1 MQKLLKADR
10 WEVAVLSL
18 SESGTTIIEGPVVK
32 SLGFRNV
39 GEMLASAAAHAP
51 LRLFLEQRVPGG
63 WISLS
68 YRDADR
74 QSDLIANALIARG
87 LGPEKPLAIL
97 SQNSIAHALMSLGA
111 MKAGIPVAPIS
122 VAYSQSEDMRRLQ
135 AILSLLTPGAVFAQD
150 ENVCANGFQFAQS
163 LGIPAIVAE
172 TERPGQVTSLDDLVD
187 EGRALRAPLVSPSQE
202 TVAKVLFTSGSTG
215 APKGVI
221 VTHGMMCSNQEAIL
235 QNWPFLAEE
244 PLCVVDWL
252 PWNHVFGGNLVFNA
266 VVRNA
271 GTLVIDYGRPLHGHF
286 QQTIDNIKRSPPTMH
301 LSVPGSLT
309 ELIRAMRTDEDLAV
323 RFFSRLRAIFSA
335 GAALPEAT
343 WDQLRELA
351 GKHGRANFEIYIGWG
366 STETSPVVSITPP
379 DNRHCNNLGAPV
391 AGAAIKLVAADGR
404 TELRLRGPMV
414 TPGYWRNPQATA
426 DAFDEDGYYRIGD
439 AGRLVD
445 PLDAG
450 KGVLFDG
457 RVAENFKLTTGTWV
471 QVGKVR
477 VSAISAAA
485 PAIQDAV
492 VAGQDRDEVG
502 LLIFPSLAGCREIA
516 GQPDATLDT
525 LIADPSVRRH
535 LVESLSEM
543 SSGGSSM
550 RIGRAM
556 LMREPPSMGDGEI
569 TDKGYLNQ
577 RAVLNRRKALVD
589 KLFSELPP
597 AEIIFPS
604 AT

>member
-1 MQKLLKADR
+1 MLM
-10 WEVAVLSL
+10 L
-18 SESGTTIIEGPVVK
+18 SEASSTIIEGPPVG

-39 GEMLASAAAHAP
+39 GEMLASTASRAP
-51 LRLFLEQRVPGG
+51 SRLFLEQRVPGG
-63 WISLS
+63 WISLN
-68 YRDADR
+68 YQDADR
-74 QSDLIANALIARG
+74 QSDLIARALVARG

-97 SQNSIAHALMSLGA
+97 SQNSIAHALISLGA

-122 VAYSQSEDMRRLQ
+122 VAYSQSQDLRRLQ
-135 AILSLLTPGAVFAQD
+135 TILSLLTPGAVFAQD
-150 ENVCANGFQFAQS
+150 DDVCAAGFQFAQS

-172 TERPGQVTSLDDLVD
+172 SKRPGAITLLEDLIE
-187 EGRALRAPLVSPSQE
+187 EGGALASPLASPSRE
-202 TVAKVLFTSGSTG
+202 TIAKVLFTSGSTG

-235 QNWPFLAEE
+235 QNWSFLADE

-266 VVRNA
+266 VMRNA

-286 QQTIDNIKRSPPTMH
+286 QQTIDNIKRSSPTMH
-301 LSVPGSLT
+301 LSVPGSLA
-309 ELIRAMRTDEDLAV
+309 ELARAMRADEDLAV

-335 GAALPEAT
+335 GAALPQTT
-343 WDQLRELA
+343 WDQLRDLA
-351 GKHGRANFEIYIGWG
+351 KKHGRADFEIYIGWG
-366 STETSPVVSITPP
+366 STETSPMVSITPP
-379 DNRHCNNLGAPV
+379 DNRHCNNLGAPIS
-391 AGAAIKLVAADGR
+391 GAAIKLVALDDR

-414 TPGYWRNPQATA
+414 TPGYWRNPTATA
-426 DAFDEDGYYRIGD
+426 DAFDEEGYYRIGD

-445 PLDAG
+445 PRDPG

-485 PAIQDAV
+485 PVIQDAV

-502 LLIFPSLAGCREIA
+502 LLIFPSLAGCREIT
-516 GQPDATLDT
+516 GQPDATLDI
-525 LIADPSVRRH
+525 LIADPAVRRH
-535 LVESLSEM
+535 LVKSLSEL
-543 SSGGSSM
+543 SQGGSSM
-550 RIGRAM
+550 RIGRAL
-556 LMREPPSMGDGEI
+556 LMTEPPSMGEGEI

-577 RAVLNRRKALVD
+577 RAVLNRRKDLVD
-589 KLFSELPP
+589 QLFGHPP
-597 AEIIFPS
+597 SAEIIFPS
-604 AT
+604 AI